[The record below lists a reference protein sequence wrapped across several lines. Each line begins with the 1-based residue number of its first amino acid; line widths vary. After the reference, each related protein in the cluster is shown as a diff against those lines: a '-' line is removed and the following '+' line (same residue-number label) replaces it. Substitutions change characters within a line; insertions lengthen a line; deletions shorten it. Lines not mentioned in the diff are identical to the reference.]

1 MFNHKLNLPLIGF
14 VCFFFWSHFPA
25 VLLLFSLSPFLAFF
39 FGSLVLGVLLVF
51 FFLLLPAFSISAGG
65 SVVAQLTGE

>member
-1 MFNHKLNLPLIGF
+1 MFNHKLNLPLDLFG
-14 VCFFFWSHFPA
+14 CFFFWARFPA

-39 FGSLVLGVLLVF
+39 FGGMDLGVLLG

-65 SVVAQLTGE
+65 SVVAQPTGE